1 METAVKIKLS
11 PITNLSDARFAAA
24 EGIAYMGFCFD
35 PSSVDFL
42 LPIKAKEIIDWTTGS
57 LTVGEFGEQGLEEI
71 SELSELLQLEVVLIK
86 NAIPAKDL
94 SQIGKPIIKSLDIDN
109 MEAVEL
115 ANTLCAYAPYA
126 DAFQLNG
133 SLAIAARADELKE
146 ICLQYK
152 IIWNLPFNLS
162 SMPEVIA
169 QFNPYAICLLAGS
182 EEKTGMKEYEELYA
196 LLDVIAAK

>member
-57 LTVGEFGEQGLEEI
+57 STVGEFGEQDLQEI
-71 SELSELLQLEVVLIK
+71 SELSELLQLDVVLMK

-94 SQIGKPIIKSLDIDN
+94 SQIGKPIIKSLDIDS
-109 MEAVEL
+109 MDAVEL
-115 ANTLCAYAPYA
+115 ANTLCAYAPFA
-126 DAFQLNG
+126 DGFQLNG
-133 SLAIAARADELKE
+133 TAAIADRSDELKE

-152 IIWNLPFNLS
+152 IIWNLPYNLANVA
-162 SMPEVIA
+162 EVIT

-182 EEKTGMKEYEELYA
+182 EEKTGIKEYEELYA
-196 LLDVIAAK
+196 LLDVITGK